1 MSSCTL
7 RVAAVARP
15 APAHA
20 APARR
25 PASQPRRSCAARASR
40 SFVRHADAPA
50 GDLAVHVYAT
60 PEAQAAALCAL
71 VTQAAAES
79 IAARGA
85 FALAIPGGS
94 VLKMLAGLSTA
105 RGVDWSKVVLIY
117 ANHKAVEITADNST
131 HAKARALFLDACKGI
146 TVLAPSGGT
155 DPVAEAKAYEAG
167 LLALSGR
174 LPFGANGVPVCDLM
188 VLGGACPRN
197 GYRGPS
203 ARPC

>member
-1 MSSCTL
+1 M
-7 RVAAVARP
+7 R
-15 APAHA
+15 
-20 APARR
+20 
-25 PASQPRRSCAARASR
+25 SQ
-40 SFVRHADAPA
+40 
-50 GDLAVHVYAT
+50 
-60 PEAQAAALCAL
+60 
-71 VTQAAAES
+71 
-79 IAARGA
+79 
-85 FALAIPGGS
+85 
-94 VLKMLAGLSTA
+94 AGLA
-105 RGVDWSKVVLIY
+105 KQEELL
-117 ANHKAVEITADNST
+117 AT